1 MTPFRSTIATLAL
14 ASFALMFSSCEKTEL
29 LPISTNETQLSD
41 KDFGIKVEQFRTK
54 VLDSRKNGSTE
65 TIHVAEAVTMMEAA
79 FNYYHAFTGEDYTFT
94 ITDTTIIPLNYNNN
108 DVIPFSELQT
118 IFVNANNSMADKFE
132 ALKMANKHTMMFDLE
147 LKNNE
152 LYVMMTA
159 GTVETQKVAQ
169 ECINEAPF
177 GETDYWKFGYYSEII
192 TDALGQCGAYEGLN
206 VGVSDAKWE
215 QERAARK
222 YRRGNYNHYNYYFF
236 DVQTLP
242 LYPEEGLTNIYW
254 SNSETPQIDPAEM
267 CVDPAMMN
275 TNYQFVG
282 EHIDYFY
289 NQYAISATKQFS
301 NIDLQITGLATP
313 LGYHYVTYIY
323 SISYGEKKKRTQ
335 PTEILCRL

>member
-1 MTPFRSTIATLAL
+1 MS
-14 ASFALMFSSCEKTEL
+14 SSCEKTEL

-177 GETDYWKFGYYSEII
+177 GETDYWYPGDFYDFEGNPEYVP
-192 TDALGQCGAYEGLN
+192 AGQCGPYAGLN
-206 VGVSDAKWE
+206 VGISDARME
-215 QERAARK
+215 QEKAARK
-222 YRRGNYNHYNYYFF
+222 YRRGNYNHYNYYFT
-236 DVQTLP
+236 DVEKHDWTIYDYGLFQGGSTQCIS
-242 LYPEEGLTNIYW
+242 PEEMNQHYQAIGNGINYYYEDLNITE
-254 SNSETPQIDPAEM
+254 N
-267 CVDPAMMN
+267 
-275 TNYQFVG
+275 
-282 EHIDYFY
+282 
-289 NQYAISATKQFS
+289 KQFA
-301 NIDLQITGLATP
+301 NIGIYNDIYVGGL
-313 LGYHYVTYIY
+313 HYQTIIRWLTFGV
-323 SISYGEKKKRTQ
+323 KRERVM
-335 PTEILCRL
+335 PVEALSRM